1 MPGIFYVS
9 YLALWLLML
18 VEGILLLLVYRHFG
32 LAALGTAEGV
42 QRDGLPV
49 GEIAPPIRG
58 VTAEREAFE
67 LIPQSGQLYLLAFVS
82 PTCGPCAEILPAIHQ
97 VAREINEVKV
107 VLVVDGSRERAVQ
120 LIERFHPPTAVTCLA
135 EGDTGIY
142 RSYLVRATP
151 FAFMIG
157 KDGLIRSKGLCNTTS
172 RLRQLLSSV
181 GKEVSRDALES
192 APENASQLAQMK

>member
-1 MPGIFYVS
+1 MPTIFYVS
-9 YLALWLLML
+9 YVALWVLLL
-18 VEGILLLLVYRHFG
+18 VQGILLLLVYRHFG

-58 VTAEREAFE
+58 VTVQGEAFE
-67 LIPQSGQLYLLAFVS
+67 LIPQPGQLYLLTFVS
-82 PTCGPCAEILPAIHQ
+82 PTCAPCAEILPAIHQ
-97 VAREINEVKV
+97 VTRVIDEVKV
-107 VLVVDGSRERAVQ
+107 VLVVDGSRERVVQ

-142 RSYLVRATP
+142 RGYLVRVTP

-181 GKEVSRDALES
+181 GKEVSRELVES
-192 APENASQLAQMK
+192 ASEDVSQLAQMK